1 MKNFIIVTITG
12 LLFTI
17 SVNAQRKHPLYMDTV
32 QLKWVNDTY
41 DKMSMDERVG
51 QLFMVAAFSNRD
63 AEHEAEIE
71 KLVREEKIGGL
82 IFMQDQAARQIEL
95 TNRYQKISK
104 IPLLIGMD
112 AEWGL
117 AQRLKDVKRFPWNI
131 TLGAL
136 RRNILVY
143 NVGKSIADQA
153 NRMGVKFDFAP
164 SVDVNVNPNNPII
177 GNRSFG
183 SDPENVWLKGEALM
197 RGLQKNNVLSSA
209 KHFPGHGDTD
219 QDSHKTLPIIHASKE
234 ELEKYHIRPFMKMI
248 RSSVPSIMVSH
259 LDVPALDS
267 SGVPATLS
275 SKIITDYL
283 KGTLKFRGIIITDAL
298 NMEGVTK
305 GRSAGEIDYLA
316 FKAGNDILLFSQKV
330 KDGKAKILEGLT
342 NGSIPQARL
351 EESVKKI
358 LLAKYKVGLTKFE
371 PIDTTNVLEDLN
383 KKEYADLTRN
393 IFEEATTLLKNQ
405 ENVLPIDA
413 KKQPRIAFVPLE
425 RKDYHPF
432 FQRLNT
438 FSKVDLVEI
447 ESVKELSKLKKYD
460 YVIIGA
466 FMSDENV
473 YQPYT
478 LSKTSKDIL
487 TKLPANKKY
496 FFSLFTSPYGLK
508 DLDVSKIDAL
518 LVQYQNTLDA
528 QEASAKA
535 IFGEIVP
542 NGVLPVDVNSQW
554 KAGDGI
560 LQLDYVEFE

>member
-197 RGLQKNNVLSSA
+197 RGLSL
-209 KHFPGHGDTD
+209 
-219 QDSHKTLPIIHASKE
+219 IH
-234 ELEKYHIRPFMKMI
+234 I
-248 RSSVPSIMVSH
+248 
-259 LDVPALDS
+259 
-267 SGVPATLS
+267 
-275 SKIITDYL
+275 
-283 KGTLKFRGIIITDAL
+283 
-298 NMEGVTK
+298 
-305 GRSAGEIDYLA
+305 
-316 FKAGNDILLFSQKV
+316 
-330 KDGKAKILEGLT
+330 
-342 NGSIPQARL
+342 
-351 EESVKKI
+351 
-358 LLAKYKVGLTKFE
+358 
-371 PIDTTNVLEDLN
+371 
-383 KKEYADLTRN
+383 
-393 IFEEATTLLKNQ
+393 
-405 ENVLPIDA
+405 
-413 KKQPRIAFVPLE
+413 
-425 RKDYHPF
+425 
-432 FQRLNT
+432 
-438 FSKVDLVEI
+438 
-447 ESVKELSKLKKYD
+447 
-460 YVIIGA
+460 
-466 FMSDENV
+466 
-473 YQPYT
+473 
-478 LSKTSKDIL
+478 
-487 TKLPANKKY
+487 
-496 FFSLFTSPYGLK
+496 
-508 DLDVSKIDAL
+508 
-518 LVQYQNTLDA
+518 
-528 QEASAKA
+528 
-535 IFGEIVP
+535 
-542 NGVLPVDVNSQW
+542 
-554 KAGDGI
+554 
-560 LQLDYVEFE
+560 